1 MSGFLD
7 PKERILD
14 INLTE
19 EGRKQLSNGK
29 LSIKFCSF
37 SDSSVFYS
45 TLDQY
50 DSGSFTELN
59 TKKLGFEANSRPQ
72 DTIIFHMN
80 ENGNLNIPINLKLS
94 GSSDIFKVIDGKLF
108 FTSGSLSV
116 TGSQSSLEANS
127 KQILSTSF
135 QNFKD
140 LLLLNSPSFKNEN
153 IEFKLSTNQIEFD
166 ITRKSPIN
174 VENEIFESNINQAES
189 FFLDKR
195 LSNIP
200 NYKFLPPI
208 NKKTNSEK
216 INPLGIYP
224 NLGKQEILSPSDL
237 NKEFELLKARGAY
250 KKIDFSNSS
259 PTNTI
264 IGQLFEVNKNNI
276 AKLDIIDFGI
286 QIYKENNQT
295 VSRHVYFAGKIF
307 LDENGAHTFVNIF
320 TLVFR

>member
-7 PKERILD
+7 PKERIID
-14 INLTE
+14 VNLTE
-19 EGRKQLSNGK
+19 EGRKQLSRGK

-37 SDSSVFYS
+37 SDSTVFYS
-45 TLDQY
+45 KLDQF

-59 TKKLGFEANSRPQ
+59 TKRLGFEASSRPQ

-80 ENGNLNIPINLKLS
+80 ENGNLNIPTNLKLS
-94 GSSDIFKVIDGKLF
+94 GSNDTFKVIDGKLF
-108 FTSGSLSV
+108 FISGSSFV
-116 TGSQSSLEANS
+116 TGSQKNLENYS

-140 LLLLNSPSFKNEN
+140 LFLLSSPNFNNEN
-153 IEFKLSTNQIEFD
+153 INFKISTNQIEFD

-208 NKKTNSEK
+208 NKKTNNEEIK
-216 INPLGIYP
+216 PLGIYP
-224 NLGKQEILSPSDL
+224 NLGKQESLSPIEL
-237 NKEFELLKARGAY
+237 TKELELLKERGAY
-250 KKIDFSNSS
+250 KKIEFSNASTS
-259 PTNTI
+259 NTI
-264 IGQLFEVNKNNI
+264 IGQLFEINKNNI

-295 VSRHVYFAGKIF
+295 VSRHIYFAGKIF
-307 LDENGAHTFVNIF
+307 LDENGTHTFVNIF
-320 TLVFR
+320 TLVFV